1 MTLEENKALA
11 RRAID
16 EIWSKGNLAVGPDIY
31 SPNFLSHQ
39 HSHPDIGD
47 VRGLSALIEFVR
59 EFREAFPDFHDTVDD
74 QVAEG
79 DKVVTRFDCRRKQR
93 SDRNGNRVPSIAHRK
108 LLHKSPPIS
117 FVTERPIK
125 LVRVF
130 SRKPRIQRNA
140 CDRFLHEILF
150 CRSD

>member
-1 MTLEENKALA
+1 RHILLLHSFPT
-11 RRAID
+11 RRSSDLTI
-16 EIWSKGNLAVGPDIY
+16 
-31 SPNFLSHQ
+31 
-39 HSHPDIGD
+39 
-47 VRGLSALIEFVR
+47 
-59 EFREAFPDFHDTVDD
+59 DD

-117 FVTERPIK
+117 FVTERFIK

-130 SRKPRIQRNA
+130 SRKPRV
-140 CDRFLHEILF
+140 
-150 CRSD
+150 RSEEHTSELQSPYDLVC